1 MPLSELTHRPSFE
14 ENPKLARAANNL
26 RTLLSAIEFK
36 SIPDEQEL
44 KINEIVAG
52 VNNFPGPDPE
62 LLKQIKSAQAGIIK
76 LLDQE
81 LKLVPQ
87 NHYQLQ
93 WLVLGMATFGVPLG
107 VVFGIALGNLA
118 FLGIGLPIGMAIG
131 IAIGTSKDKQ
141 AQDEGRQLD
150 WVAK

>member
-1 MPLSELTHRPSFE
+1 M
-14 ENPKLARAANNL
+14 
-26 RTLLSAIEFK
+26 
-36 SIPDEQEL
+36 
-44 KINEIVAG
+44 
-52 VNNFPGPDPE
+52 
-62 LLKQIKSAQAGIIK
+62 LKQIKSAQAGIIK

-81 LKLVPQ
+81 LNLVPQ
-87 NHYQLQ
+87 NHYQLK

-141 AQDEGRQLD
+141 AQDEGMQLD